1 MIKTFENCSPEYQI
15 TIVWFFIF
23 LTLLYMILVIYEGT
37 GKRQRKTLLLDSV
50 LLIVIFLITAVLCV
64 WQRAFYEEDSM
75 ILFKI
80 PYVILIVIGIGVFL
94 YVGMKIFGIYK
105 YRKSCLRENAVQESL
120 DNLPSGIVFFD
131 GNGMPK
137 LMNRK
142 MYQICQNLTGRD
154 IQNITELE
162 EALGH
167 PLKENVFY
175 DVDLKVYCFA
185 DGSVWKFSEKEII
198 TTAGDHF
205 FQVLASEVSELY
217 RNKVLLKEENQ
228 KLQEM
233 SVAMKE
239 LSKNVITL
247 TREEEMLSMKMR
259 VHDNLGYS
267 VLAAQRML
275 MRESE
280 ADRDIFRSQWKQTL
294 DLCGMEMSNLYFR
307 LSYPMVEGSCGNIV
321 TVLAPVDKK
330 GNIYLD
336 KAMFGDTK
344 ETYLSPSGTMTVK
357 KGKYYNT
364 YSTAFG
370 NYIGRHELLGLKS
383 CNGMPLAVLT
393 LISEAN
399 YEKLTADNRRDWII
413 GTLLFLILLL
423 VVFVGMSHRFVK
435 PILRSLKALQ
445 EDTLTDENLSGISEV
460 DALVDFMQKKRNT
473 EKLENG
479 GIPPNI
485 EEMLKAFALR
495 VETLTPS
502 ERMVLQYYVDGY
514 TIQEIASLLYISIG
528 TARKHN
534 TNMNRKLGI
543 TVREELMLYIEL
555 FRKCNQLDKL
565 TYSRTE

>member
-15 TIVWFFIF
+15 TIVCFFIF
-23 LTLLYMILVIYEGT
+23 LTLLCMILVIYEGT
-37 GKRQRKTLLLDSV
+37 GKRGRKMLLSDSV

-94 YVGMKIFGIYK
+94 YVGLKIFGIYK

-142 MYQICQNLTGRD
+142 MYQICQNLAGRD

-275 MRESE
+275 LRESE
-280 ADRDIFRSQWKQTL
+280 ADRDVFLSQWKQTL
-294 DLCGMEMSNLYFR
+294 DLLNKAQAGAGKSGDFGCENHLYRRTSLGISYFR
-307 LSYPMVEGSCGNIV
+307 TDG
-321 TVLAPVDKK
+321 
-330 GNIYLD
+330 
-336 KAMFGDTK
+336 
-344 ETYLSPSGTMTVK
+344 
-357 KGKYYNT
+357 YNT
-364 YSTAFG
+364 F
-370 NYIGRHELLGLKS
+370 R
-383 CNGMPLAVLT
+383 
-393 LISEAN
+393 
-399 YEKLTADNRRDWII
+399 
-413 GTLLFLILLL
+413 GTFQLCPPCRGKRT
-423 VVFVGMSHRFVK
+423 VCK
-435 PILRSLKALQ
+435 
-445 EDTLTDENLSGISEV
+445 
-460 DALVDFMQKKRNT
+460 MQ
-473 EKLENG
+473 
-479 GIPPNI
+479 
-485 EEMLKAFALR
+485 
-495 VETLTPS
+495 
-502 ERMVLQYYVDGY
+502 
-514 TIQEIASLLYISIG
+514 
-528 TARKHN
+528 
-534 TNMNRKLGI
+534 
-543 TVREELMLYIEL
+543 
-555 FRKCNQLDKL
+555 
-565 TYSRTE
+565 

>member
-23 LTLLYMILVIYEGT
+23 LTLLCMILVIYEGT
-37 GKRQRKTLLLDSV
+37 GKRQRKMLLLDSV
-50 LLIVIFLITAVLCV
+50 LLIVIFFITAVLCV
-64 WQRAFYEEDSM
+64 WQRAFYEDDYM

-247 TREEEMLSMKMR
+247 TREEEMLFMKE
-259 VHDNLGYS
+259 N
-267 VLAAQRML
+267 
-275 MRESE
+275 ES
-280 ADRDIFRSQWKQTL
+280 A
-294 DLCGMEMSNLYFR
+294 
-307 LSYPMVEGSCGNIV
+307 
-321 TVLAPVDKK
+321 
-330 GNIYLD
+330 
-336 KAMFGDTK
+336 
-344 ETYLSPSGTMTVK
+344 
-357 KGKYYNT
+357 
-364 YSTAFG
+364 
-370 NYIGRHELLGLKS
+370 
-383 CNGMPLAVLT
+383 
-393 LISEAN
+393 
-399 YEKLTADNRRDWII
+399 
-413 GTLLFLILLL
+413 
-423 VVFVGMSHRFVK
+423 
-435 PILRSLKALQ
+435 
-445 EDTLTDENLSGISEV
+445 
-460 DALVDFMQKKRNT
+460 
-473 EKLENG
+473 
-479 GIPPNI
+479 
-485 EEMLKAFALR
+485 
-495 VETLTPS
+495 
-502 ERMVLQYYVDGY
+502 
-514 TIQEIASLLYISIG
+514 
-528 TARKHN
+528 
-534 TNMNRKLGI
+534 
-543 TVREELMLYIEL
+543 
-555 FRKCNQLDKL
+555 
-565 TYSRTE
+565 

>member
-23 LTLLYMILVIYEGT
+23 LTLLCMILVIYEGT
-37 GKRQRKTLLLDSV
+37 GKRQRKMLLPDSV

-94 YVGMKIFGIYK
+94 YVGLKIFGIYK

-142 MYQICQNLTGRD
+142 MYQICQNLAGRD

-167 PLKENVFY
+167 PLKENAFY

-259 VHDNLGYS
+259 EC
-267 VLAAQRML
+267 MIIW
-275 MRESE
+275 
-280 ADRDIFRSQWKQTL
+280 DIASWRHSGCCCANRKQT
-294 DLCGMEMSNLYFR
+294 GMFSFR
-307 LSYPMVEGSCGNIV
+307 NGS
-321 TVLAPVDKK
+321 
-330 GNIYLD
+330 
-336 KAMFGDTK
+336 
-344 ETYLSPSGTMTVK
+344 
-357 KGKYYNT
+357 
-364 YSTAFG
+364 
-370 NYIGRHELLGLKS
+370 RH
-383 CNGMPLAVLT
+383 
-393 LISEAN
+393 
-399 YEKLTADNRRDWII
+399 
-413 GTLLFLILLL
+413 
-423 VVFVGMSHRFVK
+423 
-435 PILRSLKALQ
+435 
-445 EDTLTDENLSGISEV
+445 
-460 DALVDFMQKKRNT
+460 
-473 EKLENG
+473 
-479 GIPPNI
+479 
-485 EEMLKAFALR
+485 
-495 VETLTPS
+495 
-502 ERMVLQYYVDGY
+502 
-514 TIQEIASLLYISIG
+514 
-528 TARKHN
+528 
-534 TNMNRKLGI
+534 
-543 TVREELMLYIEL
+543 
-555 FRKCNQLDKL
+555 
-565 TYSRTE
+565 

>member
-15 TIVWFFIF
+15 TIVCFFIF
-23 LTLLYMILVIYEGT
+23 LTLLCMILVIYEGT
-37 GKRQRKTLLLDSV
+37 GKRQRKMLLPDSV

-94 YVGMKIFGIYK
+94 YVGLKIFGIYK

-131 GNGMPK
+131 RNGMPK

-142 MYQICQNLTGRD
+142 MYQICQNLAGRD

-167 PLKENVFY
+167 PLQENVFY

-198 TTAGDHF
+198 TTAGDQF

-275 MRESE
+275 LRESE
-280 ADRDIFRSQWKQTL
+280 ADRDIFLSQWKQTL
-294 DLCGMEMSNLYFR
+294 DLLNKDNES
-307 LSYPMVEGSCGNIV
+307 V
-321 TVLAPVDKK
+321 K
-330 GNIYLD
+330 GEQLHRQVQERAEIL
-336 KAMFGDTK
+336 G
-344 ETYLSPSGTMTVK
+344 VK
-357 KGKYYNT
+357 II
-364 YSTAFG
+364 
-370 NYIGRHELLGLKS
+370 YIGEQIWESH
-383 CNGMPLAVLT
+383 
-393 LISEAN
+393 ISE
-399 YEKLTADNRRDWII
+399 LMDI
-413 GTLLFLILLL
+413 ILLEAL
-423 VVFVGMSHRFVK
+423 SNCVRHAGASELYVKCSSEEQEWIVVITDNGQKPEKNVK
-435 PILRSLKALQ
+435 
-445 EDTLTDENLSGISEV
+445 EGGGLSGIR
-460 DALVDFMQKKRNT
+460 K
-473 EKLENG
+473 
-479 GIPPNI
+479 
-485 EEMLKAFALR
+485 R
-495 VETLTPS
+495 VEQFGGTLRICAES
-502 ERMVLQYYVDGY
+502 KF
-514 TIQEIASLLYISIG
+514 S
-528 TARKHN
+528 
-534 TNMNRKLGI
+534 I
-543 TVREELMLYIEL
+543 TVKIPKEVR
-555 FRKCNQLDKL
+555 R
-565 TYSRTE
+565 

>member
-23 LTLLYMILVIYEGT
+23 LTLLCMILVIYEGT

-142 MYQICQNLTGRD
+142 MYQICQNLAGRD
-154 IQNITELE
+154 IQNITELK

-175 DVDLKVYCFA
+175 DVDLKVYCLA

-267 VLAAQRML
+267 VLAAQWML
-275 MRESE
+275 LRESE
-280 ADRDIFRSQWKQTL
+280 ADRDVFLSQWKQTL
-294 DLCGMEMSNLYFR
+294 DLLNKDNES
-307 LSYPMVEGSCGNIV
+307 V
-321 TVLAPVDKK
+321 K
-330 GNIYLD
+330 GEQLHKQVQERAEILGVKIIYTGEQVWESHI
-336 KAMFGDTK
+336 F
-344 ETYLSPSGTMTVK
+344 
-357 KGKYYNT
+357 
-364 YSTAFG
+364 
-370 NYIGRHELLGLKS
+370 EL
-383 CNGMPLAVLT
+383 MD
-393 LISEAN
+393 I
-399 YEKLTADNRRDWII
+399 
-413 GTLLFLILLL
+413 ILLEAL
-423 VVFVGMSHRFVK
+423 SNCVRHAGASELYVK
-435 PILRSLKALQ
+435 CSSGEQ
-445 EDTLTDENLSGISEV
+445 EWIMVITDNGQTTEKDVKEGGGLSGIR
-460 DALVDFMQKKRNT
+460 K
-473 EKLENG
+473 
-479 GIPPNI
+479 
-485 EEMLKAFALR
+485 R
-495 VETLTPS
+495 VEQCGGTLRICAES
-502 ERMVLQYYVDGY
+502 KF
-514 TIQEIASLLYISIG
+514 SIIV
-528 TARKHN
+528 KIP
-534 TNMNRKLGI
+534 KE
-543 TVREELMLYIEL
+543 VR
-555 FRKCNQLDKL
+555 R
-565 TYSRTE
+565 

>member
-15 TIVWFFIF
+15 TIVCFFIF
-23 LTLLYMILVIYEGT
+23 LTLLCMILVIYEGT
-37 GKRQRKTLLLDSV
+37 GKRQRKMLLPDSV

-94 YVGMKIFGIYK
+94 YVGLKIFGIYK
-105 YRKSCLRENAVQESL
+105 YRKSCLRENSVQESL

-142 MYQICQNLTGRD
+142 MYQICQNLAGRD

-275 MRESE
+275 LRGSE
-280 ADRDIFRSQWKQTL
+280 ADRDVFLSQWKQTL
-294 DLCGMEMSNLYFR
+294 DLLNKDNES
-307 LSYPMVEGSCGNIV
+307 V
-321 TVLAPVDKK
+321 K
-330 GNIYLD
+330 GEQLHRQVQERAEILGVKIIYTGEQVWESHI
-336 KAMFGDTK
+336 F
-344 ETYLSPSGTMTVK
+344 
-357 KGKYYNT
+357 
-364 YSTAFG
+364 
-370 NYIGRHELLGLKS
+370 EL
-383 CNGMPLAVLT
+383 MD
-393 LISEAN
+393 I
-399 YEKLTADNRRDWII
+399 
-413 GTLLFLILLL
+413 ILLEAL
-423 VVFVGMSHRFVK
+423 SNCVRHAGASELYVK
-435 PILRSLKALQ
+435 CSSGEQ
-445 EDTLTDENLSGISEV
+445 EWIMVITDNGQTTEKDVKEGGGLSGIR
-460 DALVDFMQKKRNT
+460 K
-473 EKLENG
+473 
-479 GIPPNI
+479 
-485 EEMLKAFALR
+485 R
-495 VETLTPS
+495 VEQYGGTLRICAES
-502 ERMVLQYYVDGY
+502 EF
-514 TIQEIASLLYISIG
+514 SIIV
-528 TARKHN
+528 KIP
-534 TNMNRKLGI
+534 KE
-543 TVREELMLYIEL
+543 VR
-555 FRKCNQLDKL
+555 R
-565 TYSRTE
+565 

>member
-15 TIVWFFIF
+15 TIVCFFIF
-23 LTLLYMILVIYEGT
+23 LTLLCMILVIYEGT
-37 GKRQRKTLLLDSV
+37 GKRQRKMLLQDSA

-94 YVGMKIFGIYK
+94 YVGLKIFGIYK

-142 MYQICQNLTGRD
+142 MYQICQNLAGRD

-198 TTAGDHF
+198 TTTGDHF

-275 MRESE
+275 LRGSE
-280 ADRDIFRSQWKQTL
+280 ADRDVFLSQWKQTL
-294 DLCGMEMSNLYFR
+294 DLLNKDNES
-307 LSYPMVEGSCGNIV
+307 V
-321 TVLAPVDKK
+321 K
-330 GNIYLD
+330 GEQLHRQVQERAEILGVKIIYTGEQVWESHI
-336 KAMFGDTK
+336 F
-344 ETYLSPSGTMTVK
+344 
-357 KGKYYNT
+357 
-364 YSTAFG
+364 
-370 NYIGRHELLGLKS
+370 EL
-383 CNGMPLAVLT
+383 MD
-393 LISEAN
+393 I
-399 YEKLTADNRRDWII
+399 
-413 GTLLFLILLL
+413 ILLEAL
-423 VVFVGMSHRFVK
+423 SNCVRHAGASELYVK
-435 PILRSLKALQ
+435 CSSGEQ
-445 EDTLTDENLSGISEV
+445 EWIMVITDNGQTTEKDVKEGGGLSGIRKGVEQYGGTLRISAESKFSIIVKIPKEV
-460 DALVDFMQKKRNT
+460 R
-473 EKLENG
+473 
-479 GIPPNI
+479 
-485 EEMLKAFALR
+485 R
-495 VETLTPS
+495 
-502 ERMVLQYYVDGY
+502 
-514 TIQEIASLLYISIG
+514 
-528 TARKHN
+528 
-534 TNMNRKLGI
+534 
-543 TVREELMLYIEL
+543 
-555 FRKCNQLDKL
+555 
-565 TYSRTE
+565 